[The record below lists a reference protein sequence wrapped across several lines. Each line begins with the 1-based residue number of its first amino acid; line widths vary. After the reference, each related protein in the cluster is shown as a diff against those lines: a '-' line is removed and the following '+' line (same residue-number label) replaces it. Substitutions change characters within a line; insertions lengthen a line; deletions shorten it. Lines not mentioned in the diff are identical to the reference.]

1 MTSATA
7 IATQHL
13 LAGVHLKVA
22 QEWLGHSTIG
32 PTLDLY
38 SRVTAT
44 M

>member
-1 MTSATA
+1 M
-7 IATQHL
+7 
-13 LAGVHLKVA
+13 HLKVA

-32 PTLDLY
+32 TTLDLY